1 MRDMNPLL
9 LGPVFDLGGKIID
22 RLFPDPAQKA
32 AAELELLKLTQSG
45 DLQTVLAQL
54 EINAKE
60 AAHPSLFV
68 AGWRPFVGWCCGL
81 GLAYATMGHNIL
93 SWLAVARGWPVPPAV
108 DSDVLIYTLGGL
120 LGIAGLRSVEKVKG
134 VS

>member
-1 MRDMNPLL
+1 MNPLL
-9 LGPVFDLGGKIID
+9 LGPLFDLGGKIID
-22 RLFPDPAQKA
+22 RMFPDPSAKA
-32 AAELELLKLTQSG
+32 AAELELLKIAQAG

-60 AAHPSLFV
+60 AQHPSIFV
-68 AGWRPFVGWCCGL
+68 AGWRPFVGWCCGV
-81 GLAYATMGHNIL
+81 GLAYATIGHNVL
-93 SWLAVARGWPVPPAV
+93 SWLAVAKGWPAPPAV

-134 VS
+134 VSK